1 MAAYRGLLKRERLT
15 AARCIMVEDTLANLY
30 PAKRLGMA
38 TVWVSRNP
46 RTPPQVDVRIA
57 SVMELPRV
65 LRRLRGGKA

>member
-1 MAAYRGLLKRERLT
+1 
-15 AARCIMVEDTLANLY
+15 MVEDTLANLY